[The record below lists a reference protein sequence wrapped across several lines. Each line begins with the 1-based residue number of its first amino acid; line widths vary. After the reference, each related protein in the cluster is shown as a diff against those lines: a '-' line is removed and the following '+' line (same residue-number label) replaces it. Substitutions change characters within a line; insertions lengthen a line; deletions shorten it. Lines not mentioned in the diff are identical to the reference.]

1 MYKYLTPS
9 LDVCLCL
16 WYAGVYMCSRVCG
29 YIEWGVN
36 LDARAHAWSLH
47 LMLGV
52 FPDGS
57 SPYILRQGLLLSLE
71 F

>member
-1 MYKYLTPS
+1 MY
-9 LDVCLCL
+9 VCVC
-16 WYAGVYMCSRVCG
+16 GMHVCICVHVCG